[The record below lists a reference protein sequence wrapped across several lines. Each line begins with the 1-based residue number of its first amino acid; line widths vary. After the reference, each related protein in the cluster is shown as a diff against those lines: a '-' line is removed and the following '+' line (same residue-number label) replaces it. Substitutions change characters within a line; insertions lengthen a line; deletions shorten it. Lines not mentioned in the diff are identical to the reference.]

1 MSTVTKSEMDENLSK
16 ITSFKFTESASKRIE
31 MKKSRNA
38 HDISLFKGCRLAKL
52 IDMVKSKYIT
62 GRAYNNFLGYIRR
75 KSNPNHEWLLTRFL
89 GVYVLVADMNQE
101 KGCNEKWKDFMNEEK
116 YKILK
121 SNQQYVIGY
130 MLVDDTCYEDEHHY
144 IDFINTRLRGHNI
157 ADLMIRKYVDD
168 VMDNS
173 NVYTNY
179 LYPLEIVYSAMGY
192 WRKQLKFI
200 FEFIIDCFADDI
212 YYADDTDTAV
222 VDTNNRIKQYFNIKM
237 DINWTK
243 LIYMLINENLGNDI
257 DESDCDKK
265 FMAYY
270 TKKYYKKNKKSIK
283 PNK

>member
-1 MSTVTKSEMDENLSK
+1 
-16 ITSFKFTESASKRIE
+16 
-31 MKKSRNA
+31 
-38 HDISLFKGCRLAKL
+38 
-52 IDMVKSKYIT
+52 
-62 GRAYNNFLGYIRR
+62 
-75 KSNPNHEWLLTRFL
+75 
-89 GVYVLVADMNQE
+89 
-101 KGCNEKWKDFMNEEK
+101 
-116 YKILK
+116 
-121 SNQQYVIGY
+121 
-130 MLVDDTCYEDEHHY
+130 
-144 IDFINTRLRGHNI
+144 
-157 ADLMIRKYVDD
+157 MIRKYVDD

-200 FEFIIDCFADDI
+200 FEFIIDGFADEI